1 MLDDIGKTNDK
12 IYKSPIKKLVKFFEI
27 SRNKWKVKCQDVKY
41 KNKLLKNKI
50 RYLER
55 RKADL
60 NKRVKELEK
69 ELGQSSLKK
78 NLQMRGIA
86 DRFNLVPAFH
96 KYSIDHIHM
105 FILLILSGR
114 TGLRGASRV
123 FEIISSFLDL
133 GQLSPSWYSG
143 RLWLLRIGY
152 YKLCREKEIADDWI
166 WIIDH
171 TIQLGNE
178 KCLVI
183 LGIRQ
188 SSLPSAGLYLNHEDV
203 EPISLLPVKKSNGEV
218 VYQQLEQAIEKTGV
232 PREIISDHGTD
243 VKSGIERFCQEHEQ
257 TCFIYDIKHKVAAI
271 LKREL
276 KDDQDWSNFVQN
288 ASKTSKRVQQTSLAQ
303 LAPPNQRSKARYLNV
318 DTLVTWGQDMLCY
331 LDCPEVEVDGKYDL
345 NQINDKLGWLN
356 EYREHLA
363 QWWELI
369 DVVKSAENYI
379 KFVGIYRNCH
389 IDLSKELDSCLK
401 TNRAIRVRN
410 ELIFFA
416 EQLSLN
422 AREGERLLG
431 SSEIIES
438 VIGKFKS
445 LEQDQSK
452 SGFTAMIL
460 SLASMLS
467 ETTQDVIQK
476 AIESVPTKKVFEWV
490 KENIGQS
497 VQSKKK
503 EVLSLVRETEQIRD
517 QNMATREG

>member
-1 MLDDIGKTNDK
+1 M
-12 IYKSPIKKLVKFFEI
+12 
-27 SRNKWKVKCQDVKY
+27 
-41 KNKLLKNKI
+41 
-50 RYLER
+50 
-55 RKADL
+55 
-60 NKRVKELEK
+60 
-69 ELGQSSLKK
+69 
-78 NLQMRGIA
+78 
-86 DRFNLVPAFH
+86 
-96 KYSIDHIHM
+96 
-105 FILLILSGR
+105 
-114 TGLRGASRV
+114 
-123 FEIISSFLDL
+123 
-133 GQLSPSWYSG
+133 
-143 RLWLLRIGY
+143 RIGY

-166 WIIDH
+166 WIVDH
-171 TIQLGNE
+171 TIQLGCE

-188 SSLPSAGLYLNHEDV
+188 SSLPSAELYLNHEDV
-203 EPISLLPVKKSNGEV
+203 EPIALLPVKKSNGKV
-218 VYQQLEQAIEKTGV
+218 VYQQLEQTIEKTGV

-318 DTLVTWGQDMLCY
+318 DTLVAWGQNMLCY
-331 LDCPEVEVDGKYDL
+331 LDCQVEMDGKYDL
-345 NQINDKLGWLN
+345 NHINDKLGWLN

-363 QWWELI
+363 QWRELI
-369 DVVKSAENYI
+369 DVVKSAESYI

-410 ELIFFA
+410 ELISFT

-422 AREGERLLG
+422 AKEGERLLG

-445 LEQDQSK
+445 LEQDQFK

-467 ETTQDVIQK
+467 KTTQDVIHRV
-476 AIESVPTKKVFEWV
+476 E
-490 KENIGQS
+490 KEITWNFLFVS
-497 VQSKKK
+497 
-503 EVLSLVRETEQIRD
+503 
-517 QNMATREG
+517 

>member
-1 MLDDIGKTNDK
+1 
-12 IYKSPIKKLVKFFEI
+12 
-27 SRNKWKVKCQDVKY
+27 
-41 KNKLLKNKI
+41 
-50 RYLER
+50 
-55 RKADL
+55 
-60 NKRVKELEK
+60 
-69 ELGQSSLKK
+69 
-78 NLQMRGIA
+78 MRGIT

-114 TGLRGASRV
+114 TSLRGASRV
-123 FEIISSFLDL
+123 FEIISSFLGL

-171 TIQLGNE
+171 TIQIGNE

-188 SSLPSAGLYLNHEDV
+188 SSLPSAELYLNHEDV
-203 EPISLLPVKKSNGEV
+203 EPIALLPVKKSNGKV

-318 DTLVTWGQDMLCY
+318 DTLVTWGQKMLCY
-331 LDCPEVEVDGKYDL
+331 LDCQQVEMDGKYDL
-345 NQINDKLGWLN
+345 HQVNDKLGWLN
-356 EYREHLA
+356 EYRQHLA
-363 QWWELI
+363 QWRELI
-369 DVVKSAENYI
+369 DVVKTAESYI

-389 IDLSKELDSCLK
+389 IDLSKELESCSK
-401 TNRAIRVRN
+401 TNRTIRVRN
-410 ELIFFA
+410 ELISFA

-422 AREGERLLG
+422 AKEGERLLG

-452 SGFTAMIL
+452 SGFTAMTL

-467 ETTQDVIQK
+467 KTTQDVIYK
-476 AIESVPTKKVFEWV
+476 AIESVPTKKVFEWM

-503 EVLSLVRETEQIRD
+503 EVLSLMRKKEQIWD
-517 QNMATREG
+517 QNMAIGEG